1 MRTLLAGAVLALG
14 VIGVAA
20 CGGNHSSAG
29 SFSSASASAAV
40 SQAGHGSDSGCRAAI
55 SANLDEAWKGNLAA
69 ASSSQSQAE
78 LAIACK
84 GFNQLQIDAINTQ
97 VVCSKPAAE
106 RDQLEQA
113 MNPALVAKM
122 PGICSDSI
130 AQLVQI
136 ISQDPTGQDG

>member
-1 MRTLLAGAVLALG
+1 MSLT
-14 VIGVAA
+14 A
-20 CGGNHSSAG
+20 CGGGSGSTTLHAG

-40 SQAGHGSDSGCRAAI
+40 SQAGHGSDSGCQAAI
-55 SANLDEAWKGNLAA
+55 SANLDEAWNGNLAA
-69 ASSSQSQAE
+69 ASSPQSQAE

-84 GFNQLQIDAINTQ
+84 GFNQLQVDAINLQ

-136 ISQDPTGQDG
+136 INQVPTGQDG

>member
-1 MRTLLAGAVLALG
+1 MRTLLAGVALALG

-20 CGGNHSSAG
+20 CGGSHSSAG
-29 SFSSASASAAV
+29 SFSSASASV
-40 SQAGHGSDSGCRAAI
+40 SQAGHGSDRGCRTAI
-55 SANLDEAWKGNLAA
+55 SDNLDEAWKGNLAA
-69 ASSSQSQAE
+69 ASSSQSQAG

-106 RDQLEQA
+106 RDELKQA

>member
-1 MRTLLAGAVLALG
+1 MRKQLAGAALALG

-20 CGGNHSSAG
+20 CGGSHSSAG

-55 SANLDEAWKGNLAA
+55 SANLDEAWNGNLAA
-69 ASSSQSQAE
+69 ASSPKSQAE

-84 GFNQLQIDAINTQ
+84 GFNQLQVDAINVQ

-130 AQLVQI
+130 AQLAQI
-136 ISQDPTGQDG
+136 INQDPTGQDG